1 MFGAWNGLRVELG
14 TLMVAIIVLIR
25 NLVLAGI
32 LAWLGIE
39 FAPADRDD
47 SADNRPTENVLIRVL
62 G

>member
-1 MFGAWNGLRVELG
+1 
-14 TLMVAIIVLIR
+14 MVAIIVLIR

-47 SADNRPTENVLIRVL
+47 AADNQPTENVLVRIL

>member
-1 MFGAWNGLRVELG
+1 
-14 TLMVAIIVLIR
+14 MVAIIVLIR

-32 LAWLGIE
+32 LAWLGVE

-47 SADNRPTENVLIRVL
+47 TADSQPTENVLVRML